1 MVCGLLAGAAQRR
14 YPDARVECFKAIR
27 ELSTRMVSVDVSACL
42 VGNSVSIRDLL
53 KEIELAARSDTAV
66 LITGEKGVGKTLVAR
81 AIHQRSR
88 RHTASFTTINGAD
101 VSETLLESKLQGG
114 TLLIE
119 SVGELDLRTQAAA
132 VNCLEDPHV
141 RLIAASHEGLYKR
154 VIAGTFREDLYY
166 RLNVI
171 HIAVPPLRR
180 RREDIP
186 TLVQHLLRYQS
197 EARNGIP
204 DVSPAAMER
213 LVESD
218 WPGNVRQIAEIVAQ
232 FVARGTVTID
242 AHHLPKDIFE
252 TRRDATEMFG

>member
-1 MVCGLLAGAAQRR
+1 MVN
-14 YPDARVECFKAIR
+14 
-27 ELSTRMVSVDVSACL
+27 VDVSACL

-53 KEIELAARSDTAV
+53 KDIELAALFDAAV
-66 LITGEKGVGKTLVAR
+66 LITGEKGVGKTLIAR

-88 RHTASFTTINGAD
+88 RHTAPFTTIDCAD
-101 VSETLLESKLQGG
+101 GPEALLQSKQNSG
-114 TLLIE
+114 TLVIE
-119 SVGELDLRTQAAA
+119 SVGDLDLGTQAAA
-132 VNCLEDPHV
+132 VNHLEDQDV
-141 RLIAASHEGLYKR
+141 RVIAASHEGLYKR

-171 HIAVPPLRR
+171 HVAVPPLRR

-186 TLVQHLLRYQS
+186 TLVQHLLRHQS
-197 EARNGIP
+197 EDRHSIP

-232 FVARGTVTID
+232 FVARGAVTID
-242 AHHLPKDIFE
+242 AHHLPTDIFE

>member
-1 MVCGLLAGAAQRR
+1 M
-14 YPDARVECFKAIR
+14 
-27 ELSTRMVSVDVSACL
+27 DVSACL
-42 VGNSVSIRDLL
+42 VGHSVSIRDLL
-53 KEIELAARSDTAV
+53 EDIELAALFDAAV
-66 LITGEKGVGKTLVAR
+66 LITGEKGVGKTLIAR

-88 RHTASFTTINGAD
+88 RHTASFTTIDCAD
-101 VSETLLESKLQGG
+101 VPEALLESKLNGG
-114 TLLIE
+114 TLVIE
-119 SVGELDLRTQAAA
+119 SVGELDLRTQAAV
-132 VNCLEDPHV
+132 VNHLEDQEV
-141 RLIAASHEGLYKR
+141 RVIAASHEGLYKR

-166 RLNVI
+166 RLNLI

-197 EARNGIP
+197 EARNRIP

-232 FVARGTVTID
+232 FVARGAVTID

>member
-1 MVCGLLAGAAQRR
+1 MVN
-14 YPDARVECFKAIR
+14 
-27 ELSTRMVSVDVSACL
+27 VDVSACL
-42 VGNSVSIRDLL
+42 VGHSVSIRDLL
-53 KEIELAARSDTAV
+53 KDIELAALCDAAV
-66 LITGEKGVGKTLVAR
+66 LITGEKGVGKTLIAR

-88 RHTASFTTINGAD
+88 RRTAPFTTIDCAD
-101 VSETLLESKLQGG
+101 VPETLLESKPNGG
-114 TLLIE
+114 TLVIE

-132 VNCLEDPHV
+132 VNHLEDQDV

-171 HIAVPPLRR
+171 HIAVPPQRR
-180 RREDIP
+180 LREDIP
-186 TLVQHLLRYQS
+186 TLDQHLLQYQS
-197 EARNGIP
+197 EARNRDP

-232 FVARGTVTID
+232 FVARGAVTID
-242 AHHLPKDIFE
+242 AHHLPQDIFE